1 MKSIHLLPAVRSASN
16 KIHIGNIDENH
27 DHIKT
32 AHALTVRND
41 NQHGFVASD
50 NQRMWLSRQNAL
62 KWMQKY
68 EPDVYAKLHRKTPA
82 EGLHSHIYAA
92 AKGIVMKITAD
103 ERAHGFAPQEGEQQD
118 VTATTP
124 LKDITCVVVDHGLN
138 ISIAEKL
145 VESYKQVYLL
155 IPNIEAYPNTD
166 RDCIGTGLTGVTRL
180 YSSWSVEDE
189 GRATFRQFMD
199 DKPDPLTTLFFF
211 PDVGFSGMQAE
222 LRQKGFKVCGSGDAD
237 RLELDKWFFQQEL
250 KKAGLPTVKTERLV
264 GMKALRK
271 CLDAIP
277 YGGCF
282 IKISHHRGL
291 TETKKWLGSFLS
303 SVWLDDLQCRL
314 GRHADSQVFIVQYK
328 IDSVGEIGTDTL
340 SLAGE
345 VPDNSLCGLEM
356 KDAGYLGK
364 VFEKQ
369 PDILQGVNEAMKPI
383 LATLGLAGHYSTEV
397 RCVNKTEGHYID
409 PTIRVPSPPGE
420 VMPEVYEKH
429 NYAQAL
435 WDLANG
441 RLPVLKPK
449 YQYCA
454 EIILTSR
461 WLEEEHWLPIEFPES
476 AAPYIKLKNHCIID
490 GKYFIV
496 PNKNGGFFGGAI
508 GLGNTAEEACKMA
521 CKYAEM
527 VQGEDVKYEGDVMDK
542 ATEGIEAM
550 SKIGI
555 TF

>member
-1 MKSIHLLPAVRSASN
+1 MPYLKPAVRTGN
-16 KIHIGNIDENH
+16 NRIHIGTKDDNH
-27 DHIKT
+27 EHIK
-32 AHALTVRND
+32 ARYSLNVHND

-50 NQRMWLSRQNAL
+50 NERMWLSRQNAL
-62 KWMQKY
+62 KWLQRF
-68 EPDVYAKLHRKTPA
+68 EPEVYAKVHRKVPA

-103 ERAHGFAPQEGEQQD
+103 ERKNGFMPQEGEQQD

-124 LKDITCVVVDHGLN
+124 LNEITCVVIDHGLN

-145 VESYKQVYLL
+145 VESFWKVYLL

-166 RDCIGTGLTGVTRL
+166 RDCIGTGIPYVNRL

-189 GRATFRQFMD
+189 GRATFKQFMEE
-199 DKPDPLTTLFFF
+199 KPDPLTTLFFF
-211 PDVGFSGMQAE
+211 PDVGFSGMQAD
-222 LRQKGFKVCGSGDAD
+222 LRSKGYKVCGSGDAD

-250 KKAGLPTVKTERLV
+250 AAAGLPVAKTKRLV
-264 GMKALRK
+264 GTGALRK
-271 CLDAIP
+271 YLDDKPA
-277 YGGCF
+277 GECF

-291 TETKKWLGSFLS
+291 METKQWLGAFLS
-303 SVWLDDLQCRL
+303 SVWLDDLECRL
-314 GRHADSQVFIVQYK
+314 GRHSAKQVFIVQHK
-328 IDSVGEIGTDTL
+328 IESVGEIGTDTL

-369 PDILQGVNEAMKPI
+369 PDILQHVNDAMKPI
-383 LATLGLAGHYSTEV
+383 LAKLGLAGHYSTEV

-420 VMPEVYEKH
+420 TMSEVYEKH

-449 YQYCA
+449 YKYCA
-454 EIILTSR
+454 EIILTSG
-461 WLEEEHWLPIEFPES
+461 WLEEKHWLPIEFPES
-476 AAPYIKLKNHCIID
+476 AKKYIKLKNHCIKD

-496 PNKNGGFFGGAI
+496 PSNNGGFFGGAI
-508 GLGNTAEEACKMA
+508 GLGNTVEEACEMA
-521 CKYAEM
+521 CKYADM
-527 VQGEDVKYEGDVMDK
+527 VKGEDVKFEGDVMDK
-542 ATEGIEAM
+542 AKKGIEAM

-555 TF
+555 EF